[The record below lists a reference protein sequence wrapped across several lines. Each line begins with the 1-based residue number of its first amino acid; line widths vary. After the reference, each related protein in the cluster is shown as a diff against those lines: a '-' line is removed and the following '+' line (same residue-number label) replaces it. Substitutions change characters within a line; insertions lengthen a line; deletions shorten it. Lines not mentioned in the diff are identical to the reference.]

1 MVNPIQCNC
10 EKTTKGLIT
19 MFEEIITSNE
29 VKFNELEKKVFK
41 FVCFFGCLIIK
52 LMLEAYD
59 RKLMD
64 TRDKKKYRH
73 KGLRETSVNTVM
85 GEIKYKRV
93 MYEVKEEGITKTVYL
108 LDEKLNISIEGKVS
122 SNLAEKVIE
131 VVPITDSYR
140 KAETA
145 INETT
150 NTSLSHEKIRS
161 MVIKLGDEITKKEK
175 EERKLLDKN
184 QLIGGL
190 RKTTALFEEA
200 DGLWINLQGKDRK
213 EGLEKNKKKAE
224 KEKKEFNSK
233 MKIKT
238 ELKLHVMYEG
248 WKKDDSRHSL
258 VNKQYIAGIMKPK
271 EISKLRDAR
280 VFTQYDESKIK
291 LRVTNGDGAKWTKG
305 TTAKGGIYQKDQ
317 FHIMQEIVRDVPKE
331 YRNII
336 IELINKKEYKKI
348 PQAIEGLKRELGGE
362 VKAVKKLNKLQS
374 YLSNDLERY
383 QDLVEVPKA
392 PEGIEYRNMGTQ
404 ESQIFSM
411 LKNRFCS
418 GRKAFG
424 KHGANGLAKIC
435 VLHEKFKI
443 DELEEPIPIDT
454 SVEDWIKEIEENVRK
469 NKTRADSFIATEHH
483 QEGIAAHI
491 SHIEN
496 SFINEILKYKE
507 INEIKAI
514 Y

>member
-1 MVNPIQCNC
+1 
-10 EKTTKGLIT
+10 
-19 MFEEIITSNE
+19 MFDQIITSNE

-59 RKLMD
+59 RKLMEN
-64 TRDKKKYRH
+64 RDKKKYRH

-93 MYEVKEEGITKTVYL
+93 MYEIQEEGITKTVYL
-108 LDEKLNISIEGKVS
+108 LDEKLNISVEGKVS
-122 SNLAEKVIE
+122 SNLVETVVE
-131 VVPITDSYR
+131 TVPITDSYR
-140 KAETA
+140 KAETV
-145 INETT
+145 INATT
-150 NTSLSHEKIRS
+150 NTTLSHEKIRS
-161 MVIKLGDEITKKEK
+161 MIVKIGDKITNKEK
-175 EERKLLDKN
+175 EERKLFDKKE
-184 QLIGGL
+184 LIAGL
-190 RKTTALFEEA
+190 KEVTALFEET

-213 EGLEKNKKKAE
+213 ERLEKNKNKAKKE
-224 KEKKEFNSK
+224 NKEFNPK

-248 WKKDDSRHSL
+248 WKKDDPRHSL

-271 EISKLRDAR
+271 EIAKLRDAR
-280 VFTQYDESKIK
+280 VFMQYDESKIK

-331 YRNII
+331 YRNILV
-336 IELINKKEYKKI
+336 ELINKKEFKKI
-348 PQAIEGLKRELGGE
+348 QPTIDGLKYELGGE
-362 VKAVKKLNKLQS
+362 YQAIKKLNKLQS
-374 YLSNDLERY
+374 YLSNDIERY
-383 QDLVEVPKA
+383 QDLVEVPEA

-404 ESQIFSM
+404 ESQIFSK
-411 LKNRFCS
+411 LKKRFCS

-424 KHGANGLAKIC
+424 IHGANALAKVC
-435 VLHEKFKI
+435 VLSEKFRI
-443 DELEEPIPIDT
+443 EELEKPIPIDT
-454 SVEDWIKEIEENVRK
+454 SIEEWIKEIEENVRK
-469 NKTRADSFIATEHH
+469 NKIRTDSFIATEHH

-496 SFINEILKYKE
+496 SFIKDILKYKE
-507 INEIKAI
+507 ISELKAI